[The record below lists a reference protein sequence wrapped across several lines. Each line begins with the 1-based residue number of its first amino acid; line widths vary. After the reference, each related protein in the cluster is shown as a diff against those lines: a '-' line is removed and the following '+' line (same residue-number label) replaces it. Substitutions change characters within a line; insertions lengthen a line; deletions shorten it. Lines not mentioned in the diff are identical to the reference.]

1 MTNAYSNLIVKIP
14 WFFSTRG
21 AGDTTSSTNPLDATL
36 IHPESYSLA
45 ERLLTSMG
53 FSSND
58 VGNYKLIK
66 YFRDLSNGERTAL
79 MSKEVVSNKVI
90 Y

>member
-1 MTNAYSNLIVKIP
+1 
-14 WFFSTRG
+14 
-21 AGDTTSSTNPLDATL
+21 
-36 IHPESYSLA
+36 
-45 ERLLTSMG
+45 MG

-79 MSKEVVSNKVI
+79 MSKEVFVKETLATPASREKIQLILEALALDPFQVYWNGLPI
-90 Y
+90 L